1 VKVAVPLLLLLMGSF
16 VALLEMDAV
25 LLLDIP
31 PGGTTVLSG
40 AVAFIVMSS
49 VAPAGMVARVQ
60 VTTRVACTT
69 EHDQLVPLAEMP
81 VNPAGNVSE
90 TVTVPAASGP
100 ALRGASVKLAAFA
113 AIMAFGVA
121 VLEMLRS
128 APGETATDAVAVLLF
143 GLPSAVVAD
152 SVAELVIVPLLEFW
166 TVPTRVNVELAP
178 LAREPL
184 SVHVTVPLE
193 FEQLQPDPEADT

>member
-1 VKVAVPLLLLLMGSF
+1 MLLLMGSF

-25 LLLDIP
+25 LLLDMP

-100 ALRGASVKLAAFA
+100 ALRGASVKPAAFA
-113 AIMAFGVA
+113 AIMAFGMA

-166 TVPTRVNVELAP
+166 TVPTRISVKLAP
-178 LAREPL
+178 LASEPL